1 MATADPGESQRRTG
15 VWVASG
21 LLLLVF
27 GFTAALALPAYVDHS
42 NPFWFL
48 ALLVIFSAALALI
61 AVVFRWLGMAAPTE
75 AFALPSGS
83 IRTLLAVGV
92 MMLFVVFGLAAVSIN
107 DSGFV
112 SRVSE
117 QPIATAMAPSASA
130 ALAAEIQR
138 YERQGIAAVVEQAD
152 ASSAVLKLHR
162 IEHYKPAE
170 TADMQKQLITALT
183 TLLTSVISFY
193 FGSRSVE
200 AVRSAIKRDSAP
212 SPSPSPSPMPSPDA
226 KTLDAAIDDA
236 ASRLAALRSETA
248 AAGHEAALAAALPA
262 LESDLAGL
270 RADHAKLQAA
280 LATAGGGTQA
290 AAMGGALAARVDAY
304 VQRLAASEALA
315 AKG

>member
-1 MATADPGESQRRTG
+1 MAKADPGESQRRTG
-15 VWVASG
+15 VWVAGG

-61 AVVFRWLGMAAPTE
+61 AVAFRWLGMAAPEE

-83 IRTLLAVGV
+83 IRTLLAIGV
-92 MMLFVVFGLAAVSIN
+92 MMLFVVFGLAAVSVN
-107 DSGFV
+107 DSGFM

-117 QPIATAMAPSASA
+117 QPIATAMAPAASA

-162 IEHYKPAE
+162 IEHFKPAE
-170 TADMQKQLITALT
+170 TSDMQKQLITALT

-200 AVRSAIKRDSAP
+200 AVRDAIKRDPAP
-212 SPSPSPSPMPSPDA
+212 APAPPPDA
-226 KTLDAAIDDA
+226 KKLETAIDDA
-236 ASRLAALRSETA
+236 ATRLAALQSETA
-248 AAGHEAALAAALPA
+248 AAGNEAALAAALPA
-262 LESDLAGL
+262 LAADLPGL
-270 RADHAKLQAA
+270 RADQARLQAA
-280 LATAGGGTQA
+280 LAAADGGTQA
-290 AAMGGALAARVDAY
+290 AAIMGTLAPRIDVY
-304 VQRLAASEALA
+304 VQRLAAAEALA

>member
-1 MATADPGESQRRTG
+1 MSKADPGESQRRTG
-15 VWVASG
+15 LWVASG

-61 AVVFRWLGMAAPTE
+61 AVVFRWLGMAAPDE

-92 MMLFVVFGLAAVSIN
+92 MMLFVVFGLAAVSVN
-107 DSGFV
+107 DSGFL

-117 QPIATAMAPSASA
+117 QPIATAVAPAASA
-130 ALAAEIQR
+130 ALDAEIKR
-138 YERQGIAAVVEQAD
+138 YESQGLAVVVEQAD
-152 ASSAVLKLHR
+152 GASAVLKLHR
-162 IEHYKPAE
+162 IERFKPTE
-170 TADMQKQLITALT
+170 TSDMQKQLITALV

-200 AVRSAIKRDSAP
+200 AAINRDPAP
-212 SPSPSPSPMPSPDA
+212 SPAPAPPPTPADA
-226 KTLDAAIDDA
+226 KKVAAAIDDA
-236 ASRLAALRSETA
+236 ATRLAALQAEPA
-248 AAGHEAALAAALPA
+248 ADGNADALAAALPA
-262 LESDLAGL
+262 LATDLA
-270 RADHAKLQAA
+270 ALQADQARLRTA
-280 LATAGGGTQA
+280 LADTGDGSKAASLA
-290 AAMGGALAARVDAY
+290 AALSPRVDAL
-304 VQRLAASEALA
+304 VQRLVAAEALV